1 VVKAQM
7 GRKGVLAAAAAA
19 SLIMVAFASSATAR
33 SLITGLQIKNGSI
46 TSADLAD
53 GTIKSRDLAP
63 SLRHAQAV
71 VPGPQGPQGAQGEAG
86 PQGSKGD
93 PGAQG
98 AQGPQGPAGP
108 QGATG
113 AQGPAGPPQWNVQI
127 DPILPPAS
135 QSNFD
140 TLYFSGSAYN
150 GGYRSGPGNG
160 VQDQSAS
167 WKVVLAAGTYAL
179 DLIYVA
185 WNDAGVMTW
194 SLDDNAIGTVDGY
207 SGGGQYNS
215 QATVGNIVVAE
226 SGVKTLTV
234 KVSSKADASQGF
246 NAYLQ
251 AIQLRRVS

>member
-1 VVKAQM
+1 MVGK
-7 GRKGVLAAAAAA
+7 KGVLAAAVTA
-19 SLIMVAFASSATAR
+19 SLIVAVAATSATAR

-46 TSADLAD
+46 TSVDLAD

-71 VPGPQGPQGAQGEAG
+71 IPGPQGPQGAQGEAG
-86 PQGSKGD
+86 PQGPKGD
-93 PGAQG
+93 QGAQG
-98 AQGPQGPAGP
+98 AQGPAGP
-108 QGATG
+108 QGANG

-127 DPILPPAS
+127 DPILPPAA

-140 TLYFSGSAYN
+140 TLYFSSSAYN

-167 WKVVLAAGTYAL
+167 WKVVLAAGTFSL

-185 WNDAGVMTW
+185 WSDAGVMTW

-207 SGGGQYNS
+207 GGQYNS
-215 QATVGNIVVAE
+215 QATLENIVVAE
-226 SGVKTLTV
+226 AGVKTLTV
-234 KVSSKADASQGF
+234 KVSSKTDASQGF

-251 AIQLRRVS
+251 AIQLRRTS

>member
-1 VVKAQM
+1 M
-7 GRKGVLAAAAAA
+7 GKKGVLAAAVSA
-19 SLIMVAFASSATAR
+19 SLIVVVAASSATAR

-71 VPGPQGPQGAQGEAG
+71 VPGPQGPQGPQGTQGEAG
-86 PQGSKGD
+86 PQGPKGD
-93 PGAQG
+93 AGAQG
-98 AQGPQGPAGP
+98 AQGPAGP

-135 QSNFD
+135 QANFD

-150 GGYRSGPGNG
+150 GGYRAGPGNG

-167 WKVVLAAGTYAL
+167 WKVVLGAGTYSL

-185 WNDAGVMTW
+185 WSDAGVMTW

-215 QATVGNIVVAE
+215 RATLENIVVAE
-226 SGVKTLTV
+226 AGVKTLSV

-251 AIQLRRVS
+251 AIQLRRTS

>member
-1 VVKAQM
+1 MVGK
-7 GRKGVLAAAAAA
+7 KGVLAAAVTA
-19 SLIMVAFASSATAR
+19 SLIVAVAATSATAR

-46 TSADLAD
+46 TSVDLAD

-63 SLRHAQAV
+63 SLRHAQSV

-86 PQGSKGD
+86 PQGLKGD
-93 PGAQG
+93 QGAQG
-98 AQGPQGPAGP
+98 AQGPAGP

-167 WKVVLAAGTYAL
+167 WKVVLAAGTFSL

-185 WNDAGVMTW
+185 WSDGGVMTW
-194 SLDDNAIGTVDGY
+194 SLDDNAIGNVDGF

-215 QATVGNIVVAE
+215 QATLENIVVAE
-226 SGVKTLTV
+226 AGVKTLTV

-251 AIQLRRVS
+251 AIQLRRTS

>member
-1 VVKAQM
+1 M
-7 GRKGVLAAAAAA
+7 GKKGVLAAAVAA
-19 SLIMVAFASSATAR
+19 SLIVVTASSATAR

-63 SLRHAQAV
+63 SLRHAQQ

-86 PQGSKGD
+86 PQGARGD
-93 PGAQG
+93 AGAQG
-98 AQGPQGPAGP
+98 AQGPAGP

-140 TLYFSGSAYN
+140 TLYFTGSAYN

-167 WKVVLAAGTYAL
+167 WKVVLAAGTYSL

-185 WNDAGVMTW
+185 WSDAGVMTW
-194 SLDDNAIGTVDGY
+194 SLDDNAIGTLDGY

-215 QATVGNIVVAE
+215 RATLENIVVGEA
-226 SGVKTLTV
+226 GVKTLTV

-251 AIQLRRVS
+251 AIQLRRTN

>member
-1 VVKAQM
+1 M
-7 GRKGVLAAAAAA
+7 GKKGVLAAAVAA
-19 SLIMVAFASSATAR
+19 SLIVVTASSATAR

-63 SLRHAQAV
+63 SLRHAQQ
-71 VPGPQGPQGAQGEAG
+71 VPGPQGAQGEAG
-86 PQGSKGD
+86 PQGARGD
-93 PGAQG
+93 AGAQG
-98 AQGPQGPAGP
+98 AQGPAGP

-140 TLYFSGSAYN
+140 TLYFTGSAYN

-167 WKVVLAAGTYAL
+167 WKVVLAAGTYSL

-185 WNDAGVMTW
+185 WSDAGVMTW
-194 SLDDNAIGTVDGY
+194 SLDDNAIGTLDGY

-215 QATVGNIVVAE
+215 RATLENIVVGEA
-226 SGVKTLTV
+226 GVKTLTV

-251 AIQLRRVS
+251 AIQLRRTN

>member
-1 VVKAQM
+1 M
-7 GRKGVLAAAAAA
+7 GRKGVLAAAVAA
-19 SLIMVAFASSATAR
+19 SLIVVTASSATAR

-63 SLRHAQAV
+63 SLRHAQQ

-86 PQGSKGD
+86 PQGAKGD

-98 AQGPQGPAGP
+98 AQGPAGP
-108 QGATG
+108 QGATGAAG

-135 QSNFD
+135 QSSFD
-140 TLYFSGSAYN
+140 TLYFSSSAYN

-194 SLDDNAIGTVDGY
+194 SLDDNAIGTVDGF
-207 SGGGQYNS
+207 SAGGQYNS
-215 QATVGNIVVAE
+215 QATVGNIVVGEA
-226 SGVKTLTV
+226 GVKTLTV

-251 AIQLRRVS
+251 AIQLRRTS

>member
-1 VVKAQM
+1 M
-7 GRKGVLAAAAAA
+7 GKKGVLAAAVAAA
-19 SLIMVAFASSATAR
+19 SLIVVVAASSATAR

-63 SLRHAQAV
+63 SLRHAQQV

-86 PQGSKGD
+86 PQGPKGD
-93 PGAQG
+93 AGAQG
-98 AQGPQGPAGP
+98 AQGPAGP

-160 VQDQSAS
+160 VRDQSAS
-167 WKVVLAAGTYAL
+167 WKVVLAAGTYSL

-207 SGGGQYNS
+207 SAGGQYNS

-226 SGVKTLTV
+226 AGVKTLTV

-251 AIQLRRVS
+251 AIQLRRTS

>member
-1 VVKAQM
+1 MVGK
-7 GRKGVLAAAAAA
+7 KGVLAAAVTA
-19 SLIMVAFASSATAR
+19 SLIVAVAATSATAR

-46 TSADLAD
+46 TSVDLAD

-86 PQGSKGD
+86 PQGPKGD
-93 PGAQG
+93 AGAQG
-98 AQGPQGPAGP
+98 AQGAQGPAGP

-113 AQGPAGPPQWNVQI
+113 SQGPAGPPQWNVQI

-167 WKVVLAAGTYAL
+167 WKVVLAAGTYSL

-185 WNDAGVMTW
+185 WSDAGVMTW

-207 SGGGQYNS
+207 GNQYNS
-215 QATVGNIVVAE
+215 QATLGNIVVAE
-226 SGVKTLTV
+226 AGVKTLTV

-251 AIQLRRVS
+251 AIQLRRTS

>member
-1 VVKAQM
+1 M
-7 GRKGVLAAAAAA
+7 GKKGVLAAAVAAA
-19 SLIMVAFASSATAR
+19 SLIVVMAASSATAR

-71 VPGPQGPQGAQGEAG
+71 VPGPQGPQGAQGAQGEAG
-86 PQGSKGD
+86 EQGPKGD
-93 PGAQG
+93 AGAEG
-98 AQGPQGPAGP
+98 AQGPAGP

-167 WKVVLAAGTYAL
+167 WKVVLAAGTYSL

-185 WNDAGVMTW
+185 WSDAGVMTW

-207 SGGGQYNS
+207 GGQYNS
-215 QATVGNIVVAE
+215 RATLENIVVAE
-226 SGVKTLTV
+226 AGVKTLTV

-251 AIQLRRVS
+251 AIQLRRTS

>member
-1 VVKAQM
+1 M
-7 GRKGVLAAAAAA
+7 GKKGVLAAAVSA
-19 SLIMVAFASSATAR
+19 SLIVAVVASSATAR

-86 PQGSKGD
+86 PQGPKGD
-93 PGAQG
+93 AGAQG
-98 AQGPQGPAGP
+98 AQGPAGP
-108 QGATG
+108 QGAAG

-140 TLYFSGSAYN
+140 TLYFNGSAYN

-167 WKVVLAAGTYAL
+167 WKVVLAAGTYSL

-185 WNDAGVMTW
+185 WDDAGVMTW

-207 SGGGQYNS
+207 GGQYNS
-215 QATVGNIVVAE
+215 QATLGNIVVAE
-226 SGVKTLTV
+226 AGVKTLTV

-251 AIQLRRVS
+251 AIQLRRTS

>member
-1 VVKAQM
+1 MAGK
-7 GRKGVLAAAAAA
+7 KGVLAAAVTA
-19 SLIMVAFASSATAR
+19 SLVVAVAATSATAR

-46 TSADLAD
+46 ASVDIAD

-63 SLRHAQAV
+63 SLRHAQSV

-86 PQGSKGD
+86 PQGPKGD
-93 PGAQG
+93 AGAQG
-98 AQGPQGPAGP
+98 AQGPTGP

-113 AQGPAGPPQWNVQI
+113 AQGPAGPPQWNIQI

-167 WKVVLAAGTYAL
+167 WKVVLAAGTYSL

-185 WNDAGVMTW
+185 WSDAGVMTW

-215 QATVGNIVVAE
+215 QATLENIVVAE
-226 SGVKTLTV
+226 SGAKTLTV

-251 AIQLRRVS
+251 AIQLRRTS